1 MVLRDME
8 GVVCGVRDMEGV
20 VCGVRDMEGVVWC
33 EGYGGSSVW
42 WC

>member
-42 WC
+42 

>member
-1 MVLRDME
+1 MVRDME

-20 VCGVRDMEGVVWC
+20 VCGGA

-42 WC
+42 